1 MTSRTTRPNGRT
13 TCINSRSASF
23 TDRCD
28 DRSSNANVSFTESHP
43 MTRSSKNGDAL
54 SRREFIQRG
63 AATAAVV
70 AAPLIIPARLLGAD
84 APSNR
89 VRVGHIGAGRIA
101 QGHDMPGV
109 AGADLADVLAVCD
122 LDSRRAASGKRRV
135 ERLYASRSAPGPQI
149 DVYTNY
155 RELLARSDIDAVT
168 ISLPDHQHAEV

>member
-1 MTSRTTRPNGRT
+1 M
-13 TCINSRSASF
+13 
-23 TDRCD
+23 
-28 DRSSNANVSFTESHP
+28 
-43 MTRSSKNGDAL
+43 SKPLVPADAI
-54 SRREFIQRG
+54 SRRSFIQKS

-70 AAPLIIPARLLGAD
+70 GAPLIVPSRLFGAD

-101 QGHDMPGV
+101 QGHDMVGV

-135 ERLYASRSAPGPQI
+135 ERLYAARSAPGPNI

-168 ISLPDHQHAEV
+168 ISLPDHQHAEVALRALRA